1 MSMRKYFFWIHLTA
15 GGLAGLVIL
24 TMCVTGVLLSVEKQ
38 ITNWA
43 ERDVRRVNPLAD
55 APRLPMGTL
64 LALALRGGRCA
75 SNGSLAFRPKL
86 DCGARIRAG
95 WHGIRKPLQR

>member
-1 MSMRKYFFWIHLTA
+1 MRKYFFWIHLTA

-43 ERDVRRVNPLAD
+43 ERDVRSSREPA
-55 APRLPMGTL
+55 
-64 LALALRGGRCA
+64 GGRA
-75 SNGSLAFRPKL
+75 AAPNGDFA
-86 DCGARIRAG
+86 GARVTR
-95 WHGIRKPLQR
+95 